1 MDSKGYDAAI
11 SDPEIHFA
19 TSIQSHKL
27 LVDEVLQL
35 LEKTKASLDVAH
47 SIVMQIS
54 DLTESSKVYV
64 SDSDVE
70 DDIHQFS
77 CYRRLSKPPRRSIV
91 LKRTPRKREES
102 LNHFATGTSFSKG
115 KSEIKVEEKPVVNE
129 AILCPNDQVV
139 NEMLKIFVPNLFTEK
154 LSTNVADLL

>member
-1 MDSKGYDAAI
+1 MDSKGYDASI

-27 LVDEVLQL
+27 LVDEFLQL

-47 SIVMQIS
+47 SIAMQIS
-54 DLTESSKVYV
+54 NLTESSKV
-64 SDSDVE
+64 
-70 DDIHQFS
+70 
-77 CYRRLSKPPRRSIV
+77 RLSKPPRRSIV
-91 LKRTPRKREES
+91 LKRTLRKREER
-102 LNHFATGTSFSKG
+102 LNHFATETSFSKG
-115 KSEIKVEEKPVVNE
+115 KSEIKVEEKPVVSE

-154 LSTNVADLL
+154 LSINVADSL

>member
-1 MDSKGYDAAI
+1 MDLKGYDASI
-11 SDPEIHFA
+11 SDLEIHFA

-47 SIVMQIS
+47 SIAMQIS

-70 DDIHQFS
+70 DDIH
-77 CYRRLSKPPRRSIV
+77 KPPRRSIV
-91 LKRTPRKREES
+91 
-102 LNHFATGTSFSKG
+102 
-115 KSEIKVEEKPVVNE
+115 EEKPVVSE

>member
-1 MDSKGYDAAI
+1 MDLKGYDASI

-47 SIVMQIS
+47 SIAMQIS

-70 DDIHQFS
+70 DDIH
-77 CYRRLSKPPRRSIV
+77 KPPRRSIV
-91 LKRTPRKREES
+91 LKRTPSKREER

-115 KSEIKVEEKPVVNE
+115 KSEIKVEEKPVVSE